1 MVCLSVVLWP
11 PPHVGALLS
20 ALPRPVTPGV
30 RWSRPEEWIVKVR
43 PLGQVVDSVI
53 PRLIEAVRAELN
65 GAPAVDCVLG
75 PETRRLGGQW
85 LGAPVDG
92 LDLLAAGVFE
102 ATADLVPVTHPQ
114 PFQAD
119 IVLARGRV
127 PKELAGVPI
136 SGAWTAR
143 SVALVADRSSP
154 QARRLE
160 NIVVFP
166 LGS

>member
-1 MVCLSVVLWP
+1 MARLSVAVRP
-11 PPHVGALLS
+11 PPDVGALLS
-20 ALPRPVTPGV
+20 ALPRPLVSGV

-43 PLGQVVDSVI
+43 PLGQVADSVV
-53 PRLIEAVRAELN
+53 PRLIEALRAELS

-75 PETRRLGGQW
+75 PETRRIGGDW
-85 LGAPVDG
+85 LGAPVNG
-92 LDLLAAGVFE
+92 LDVLAAGVFE

-114 PFQAD
+114 PFHAD
-119 IVLARGRV
+119 VVLARGRV

-160 NIVVFP
+160 NVVVFR
-166 LGS
+166 LCS